1 MMTNALA
8 NTVLTSSFST
18 VTHYLA
24 LHSTD
29 PTAAG
34 LAGGEISGGSYGR
47 QSVNWTTPSNRT
59 VVNNNTVTWTNLPAT
74 TVNFMAV
81 WTAASGGSCLY
92 VIPVNPPGGIV
103 FASGGNFV
111 VPISDIAIVLQ

>member
-1 MMTNALA
+1 MMTNALSNA
-8 NTVLTSSFST
+8 VLTTYFGT
-18 VTHYLA
+18 VAHYLA

-34 LAGGEISGGSYGR
+34 LAGGEIVGGSYGR
-47 QSVNWTTPSNRT
+47 QQVTWTNPSNRT
-59 VVNNNTVTWTNLPAT
+59 VTNNNTLTWTNLPAA

-81 WTAASGGSCLY
+81 WTAVTGGTCYY
-92 VIPVNPPGGIV
+92 VIPIAGIA